1 MCVSSVI
8 QGFIVISALLWGGIR
23 SLWRGSLSDFYG
35 PCKLLLVV
43 DGLFVVLS
51 LFMSLIGN
59 IFVLILFR
67 LEVGMAIGA
76 AGAVVQ

>member
-1 MCVSSVI
+1 M
-8 QGFIVISALLWGGIR
+8 
-23 SLWRGSLSDFYG
+23 
-35 PCKLLLVV
+35 V

-59 IFVLILFR
+59 IFVLILCR